1 MATASPI
8 QQNDRVVIVDIIR
21 GFALAGVLIA
31 NFTGYNYQ
39 NLPSSVFDA
48 ISSPLDKALINFNAV
63 FLEWKFYTTFSILFG
78 YGFGLILSS
87 LEKKNINPTPFFLR
101 RMFWLFV
108 FGVIHTLFW
117 WGDVL
122 HLYAITG
129 VFLLG
134 FRKLSTR
141 TILICSLLG
150 MFIIPPFVSY
160 VFRYEHGDFTDENL
174 NLLYNQYR
182 TGNILDVFKANIN
195 LYYKTWILNPGTGEL
210 GEIIQILGRFLFG
223 YYLVRIKLFESI
235 ESKKSLFKKILFV
248 TGPIMITYFIIRW
261 QSLRGAIST
270 DHFYWSPL
278 MKLGIMST
286 CCFYASL
293 LVILFIVF
301 GRTKFFAAL
310 QSLGKM
316 TLTNYLLVSAICV
329 ILLYG
334 IGFGQLGILTMHT
347 IWICAFVWLIF
358 EIAFSTFWLKRFRYG
373 PVEWIWR
380 QLTYKRRIQLR
391 K

>member
-1 MATASPI
+1 MTTASPI

-21 GFALAGVLIA
+21 GFALVGVLIA

-39 NLPSSVFDA
+39 NLPPNVFNA

-63 FLEWKFYTTFSILFG
+63 FLEWKFYTLFSILFG

-87 LEKKNINPTPFFLR
+87 LEKKNINPNPFFLR

-108 FGVIHTLFW
+108 FGVMHTLFW

-122 HLYAITG
+122 HLYAIAG

-141 TILICSLLG
+141 TILICSFLG
-150 MFIIPPFVSY
+150 MFILPPIVSY
-160 VFRYEHGDFTDENL
+160 VFRYENSDFTDENL
-174 NLLYNQYR
+174 QLLFNQYR
-182 TGNILDVFKANIN
+182 TGNIIDVFKANIN

-223 YYLVRIKLFESI
+223 YYLVRIKLFESV

-248 TGPIMITYFIIRW
+248 TGPIMIAYFIIRW
-261 QSLRGAIST
+261 LSLRGTIST
-270 DHFYWSPL
+270 DQLYWSPL
-278 MKLGIMST
+278 IKLGIMST
-286 CCFYASL
+286 CCFYVSS
-293 LVILFIVF
+293 LVILFIIS

-310 QSLGKM
+310 QSL
-316 TLTNYLLVSAICV
+316 
-329 ILLYG
+329 
-334 IGFGQLGILTMHT
+334 
-347 IWICAFVWLIF
+347 
-358 EIAFSTFWLKRFRYG
+358 
-373 PVEWIWR
+373 
-380 QLTYKRRIQLR
+380 
-391 K
+391 